1 MAKDDP
7 PVARQVAALP
17 WRTAGG
23 GIEVLL
29 VTSRETRRWV
39 VPKGWPM
46 RGRSAPQAAARE
58 AFEEA
63 GVEGNVSTKVLGQFS
78 YDKRLRDGQSLHV
91 TVELFA
97 LRVKLQHADWPEK
110 GQRVARWFH
119 PGEAAR
125 LVGEPELA
133 SLIAAFA
140 AGGFMRSA

>member
-1 MAKDDP
+1 MANGKSASP
-7 PVARQVAALP
+7 LQVAALP
-17 WRTAGG
+17 WRLASG

-46 RGRSAPQAAARE
+46 RGRSASQAAARE

-63 GVEGNVSTKVLGQFS
+63 GVEGSVASKSLGQYS
-78 YDKRLRDGQSLHV
+78 YDKRLSDGQSKHV
-91 TVELFA
+91 TVDLFA

-110 GQRVARWFH
+110 RQRVARWFH
-119 PGEAAR
+119 PDEAAR